1 LKQPWIVTPAIL
13 QTVGQIREHS
23 ITVPIPLVEA
33 PISINAENIP
43 GTTSTVAV
51 LQDSPVQN
59 AILQIRRVIFIIHM
73 MSGMVR
79 TTGEL
84 VLAVMRAVGK
94 EPDLMMDYLLTKS
107 VAIHVT
113 VVTIQWKN
121 PALISFLIKLD

>member
-1 LKQPWIVTPAIL
+1 
-13 QTVGQIREHS
+13 
-23 ITVPIPLVEA
+23 
-33 PISINAENIP
+33 
-43 GTTSTVAV
+43 
-51 LQDSPVQN
+51 
-59 AILQIRRVIFIIHM
+59 M
-73 MSGMVR
+73 MSGMAR